1 MKKTALLALA
11 FAVLICPVVYA
22 GPLTDKESKLIASG
36 QTRFERTYNLRDMRP
51 NQFSLKLGLP
61 LMTGVGYSYNINEA
75 FAIGGG
81 IGTVLPGLSA
91 DLNVTWYI
99 MPTTVAPYVTGG
111 IVYYSNLTDNI
122 IAGEVSGGVDVC
134 LDNGLGLNLGLVWVK
149 SVITP
154 GTIFKTA
161 AWNNEVNT
169 FSIQGGLNI
178 RM

>member
-1 MKKTALLALA
+1 MKKASVLALVFTLLFSSMA
-11 FAVLICPVVYA
+11 FC
-22 GPLTDKESKLIASG
+22 GTLTDKESKLIASG

-99 MPTTVAPYVTGG
+99 LPTTVAPYVTGG
-111 IVYYSNLTDNI
+111 IVYYTNLTDNI

-154 GTIFKTA
+154 GTIFRTA
-161 AWNNEVNT
+161 AWNNEINT